1 MVRYIPGLTTT
12 GVTPVARPADPLT
25 DLTRLL
31 NRLQQTILRAD
42 AEREARLRASEYER
56 EKAQANINYARS
68 LLTKLEQEALGV
80 KIHVRKNEIQ
90 TDLIRK
96 REIIEQLTERLSDLA
111 EIATAEEASK
121 HGGEGDNGED
131 TSDSEDI
138 LADIIATPSESLD
151 SNKSPSA
158 PVLVEDEEEHGWGD
172 DQDQVAE
179 DAPNA
184 EGEGQR
190 PHDQDWDEK
199 KGAEVSTEETKKQQA
214 EPLSEK
220 QPYPETTTSQ
230 TIRPRRQPNNNNNND
245 DTINEKP
252 TAQTTSS
259 SLLPPSTTTTSS
271 SQPGTISATAEA
283 ILDTQRAEQDAL
295 SESILKLATELK
307 ASSQAFSSYLEEDK
321 ETLERAG
328 EGMNKTEQGMTK
340 VTGRMSTLQ
349 RMTEGEGWWGR
360 MMLYAYVY
368 GLMVVLLLVVFVL
381 PKLRF

>member
-1 MVRYIPGLTTT
+1 M
-12 GVTPVARPADPLT
+12 
-25 DLTRLL
+25 
-31 NRLQQTILRAD
+31 
-42 AEREARLRASEYER
+42 
-56 EKAQANINYARS
+56 
-68 LLTKLEQEALGV
+68 
-80 KIHVRKNEIQ
+80 Q

-96 REIIEQLTERLSDLA
+96 REVIEQLTERLSDLA
-111 EIATAEEASK
+111 EIAAAEEVSR

-151 SNKSPSA
+151 SNKSPGA
-158 PVLVEDEEEHGWGD
+158 PVLGEEEEEEHGWGD
-172 DQDQVAE
+172 DQDHVAE
-179 DAPNA
+179 AAPNA
-184 EGEGQR
+184 EEKEQQ
-190 PHDQDWDEK
+190 PHDQELNEK
-199 KGAEVSTEETKKQQA
+199 KGIQGPMEDMRTLQPEL
-214 EPLSEK
+214 LSEK
-220 QPYPETTTSQ
+220 QPFPETTTTQ
-230 TIRPRRQPNNNNNND
+230 IIRPRRQPNSDNND
-245 DTINEKP
+245 TANEKP

-259 SLLPPSTTTTSS
+259 SLLPPSTIATSS

-328 EGMNKTEQGMTK
+328 EGMNKTEQGMTR
-340 VTGRMSTLQ
+340 VTGKMSTLQ

>member
-80 KIHVRKNEIQ
+80 KIHVRKNEVQ

-96 REIIEQLTERLSDLA
+96 RDIIEQLTERLSDLA
-111 EIATAEEASK
+111 EIAAAEEASR
-121 HGGEGDNGED
+121 HGGGEGSDNGED

-151 SNKSPSA
+151 SNKSPGA
-158 PVLVEDEEEHGWGD
+158 TIPEEEEEEEHGWGD
-172 DQDQVAE
+172 DQDEGAE
-179 DAPNA
+179 KAP
-184 EGEGQR
+184 EMEEKGRQ
-190 PHDQDWDEK
+190 PHDETWNEK
-199 KGAEVSTEETKKQQA
+199 QGTEVPTEHPTKL
-214 EPLSEK
+214 LSEK
-220 QPYPETTTSQ
+220 QPYPDTTTSQ
-230 TIRPRRQPNNNNNND
+230 TLRPRRQPND
-245 DTINEKP
+245 DHNEKS
-252 TAQTTSS
+252 TALTTSS
-259 SLLPPSTTTTSS
+259 SLLPPSTTTAAS

-368 GLMVVLLLVVFVL
+368 GLMVVLVLVVFVL

>member
-1 MVRYIPGLTTT
+1 MKPPGTLRFMLNKLTE
-12 GVTPVARPADPLT
+12 
-25 DLTRLL
+25 
-31 NRLQQTILRAD
+31 QSQ
-42 AEREARLRASEYER
+42 
-56 EKAQANINYARS
+56 NINYARS

-230 TIRPRRQPNNNNNND
+230 TIRPRRQPNNNNNNND
-245 DTINEKP
+245 DTTNEKP